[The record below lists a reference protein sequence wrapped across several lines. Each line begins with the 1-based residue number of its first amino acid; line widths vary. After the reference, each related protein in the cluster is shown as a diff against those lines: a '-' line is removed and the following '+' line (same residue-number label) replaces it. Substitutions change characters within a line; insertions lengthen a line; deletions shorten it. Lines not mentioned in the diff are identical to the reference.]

1 MAAGSTYTPIAAQ
14 TLGSSA
20 ASVTFSSIPVTFTD
34 LIIITSPVHS
44 STIDNIQVQFNS
56 DTATNYSRTR
66 LIGNGTTAS
75 SDRNTSQ
82 NSLYAGLDD
91 TGRSTTI
98 IQVMNYANTTTFKT
112 VLTRSNLS
120 GYTSAEVGLWRKTPE
135 AINTVKLFHDSGNTF
150 QTGSTFTLY
159 GIAAA

>member
-1 MAAGSTYTPIAAQ
+1 MPLTYTPIATQ

-20 ASVTFSSIPVTFTD
+20 SSVTFSSIPATYTD
-34 LIIITSPVHS
+34 LIIVASPVHN
-44 STIDNIQVQFNS
+44 STIDNIQVQFNL
-56 DTATNYSRTR
+56 DTTSNYSRTR

-75 SDRNTSQ
+75 SDRNSSQTS
-82 NSLYAGLDD
+82 LFAGLDD

-112 VLTRSNLS
+112 VLTRSNLT

-135 AINTVKLFHDSGNTF
+135 AINQIKLFHDSGNTF
-150 QTGSTFTLY
+150 QTGSTFSLY
-159 GIAAA
+159 GILAA